1 MPNVLT
7 RYAVLTCLLLP
18 TVALAEPI
26 KLKLAFFSSDRTSTY
41 RFGVKPFVDAV
52 NAEGKGHLE
61 IEVYFSG
68 ALGREQ
74 DKQPQLLLDGVAD
87 LAFVIPGISHSRFR
101 DNAVIELP
109 GLYRDLREATLVY
122 TRLTAAKALEGY
134 DEFVVIGAYGSEL
147 ESLHTRPSAKTL
159 DDFRGMTIRVNNPTL
174 GLALGKL
181 GIKPKVL
188 QIQDIASAISA
199 GKLDGAAIPLALLV
213 EYGIGRVATHHY
225 FLPTSSAP
233 LSLLMS
239 RKRFDSLPPR
249 AQNIIRKFSGDW
261 AAERFIEGRS
271 RLENHMMEQV
281 KSDSRRHFI
290 IPSPA
295 DMKRARAVYKTI
307 TDEVIAQSPHNRE
320 LLARVRAELAKLRTA
335 E

>member
-1 MPNVLT
+1 MLNIMARCAALI
-7 RYAVLTCLLLP
+7 LLLLP
-18 TVALAEPI
+18 AAAVAEPI
-26 KLKLAFFSSDRTSTY
+26 KLKLSFFSSDRTSTY
-41 RFGVKPFVDAV
+41 RFAVKPFVDAV
-52 NAEGKGHLE
+52 NAEGKGHVE

-74 DKQPQLLLDGVAD
+74 GKQPQLLLDGVAD
-87 LAFVIPGISHSRFR
+87 LAFVIPGISHARFR

-122 TRLTAAKALEGY
+122 TRLTAANALKGY
-134 DEFVVIGAYGSEL
+134 DEFFVAGAYGSEL
-147 ESLHTRPSAKTL
+147 ESLHTRPAAKTL

-174 GLALGKL
+174 GTALGKL
-181 GIKPKVL
+181 GMKPAVL

-213 EYGIGRVATHHY
+213 EYGIGRVATYHY

-239 RKRFDSLPPR
+239 RKRLESLPPK
-249 AQNIIRKFSGDW
+249 AQAVIRKFSGEW

-271 RLENHMMEQV
+271 RLENEMMAQV
-281 KSDSRRHFI
+281 KSDARRHFVL
-290 IPSPA
+290 PSPA
-295 DMKRARAVYKTI
+295 DMQRAQAVYKTV
-307 TDEVIAQSPHNRE
+307 TDEVIAESPHNGQV
-320 LLARVRAELAKLRTA
+320 LARVRTELSKLRA
-335 E
+335 GE